1 MSDWKKLSAST
12 LANRI
17 IKSGEARD
25 SAKYIREIA
34 SGRGAKQD
42 ILDYIMSEDLDL
54 TVFGDP
60 YSKGGVVKSRT
71 GTQDFRKGGMVISTV
86 DNRKNK

>member
-60 YSKGGVVKSRT
+60 YFRGGLATKNYVNPVK
-71 GTQDFRKGGMVISTV
+71 IV
-86 DNRKNK
+86 DNRKNR